1 MPDNQPTSLRWG
13 VNPVGFINQ
22 QLRTL
27 LGPTALANELIQNAE
42 DAGASEVYFNFSD
55 DALIVGN
62 NSKFLACSDVTR
74 DECANAA
81 EGYEFC
87 DFHRFRDVASGNKRA
102 GSRNI
107 GAFGIGFTSVYQISD
122 RPEVSSGEVHWIIV
136 PLEGR
141 VISERIDYFDGTRFR
156 LPWAFELTE
165 FRQKIAAETVSPKKI
180 NDLLLGIHSSL
191 EFSLLFL
198 NNLTSAK
205 VLKENKEIF
214 SIDIYLNNSVKT
226 VSSSNGSRTNW
237 QLFQGNFENSEAVQ
251 DSPERRR
258 TEVNIAI
265 PNRVL
270 SKEGLLFAFL
280 PLEREKTQLPFHINA
295 DFFPSPERK
304 ALLFDDDHQGRWNRQ
319 ALRTAIEVFS
329 SNLCNIRD
337 FLGAKNFWESLDQVR
352 KANKHFENNAFING
366 RDAELK
372 ELWPLATG
380 SLRKF
385 DSVLTSRVEWRIPP
399 TTFLVSTPRETDDAV
414 LRSSLEDLGLEIV
427 HQELSKFRKTL
438 KDVGVREL
446 KAEDVVNKI
455 NSTRLSEGTPLDGA
469 PSWFRDRKRR
479 TSLLDF
485 LKPELEELRGLL
497 KNCPIAIDRGQK
509 VRYPGNLFNFVESEI
524 LRIFLNLGFESSFP
538 AKDSH
543 ELIVKLAADFTVTDA
558 VNLIERLEAEE
569 IRAFASNDPEDYRK
583 LVKWLVGKAKSLEPE
598 TQKALRDLEI
608 WPTSHG
614 FDSLDGLAIPGGFD
628 DPIGLA
634 RFVDLNRLGLDSS
647 ELKAIGAKSLNFSSY
662 IIDHVKDYF
671 EGNENVD
678 DEIKQRL
685 FELVREKRKRW
696 EEDEPVKAT
705 IADLPLVKC
714 TDGKYRPGNKV
725 YFDSEVNKEILGYGH
740 HYVLPSDDKR
750 DFLASIGVAESPRID
765 DLLRLIDDA
774 ITPPTSINRE
784 RVNTVVRIIRHIG
797 KGWSEIKDE
806 SRDYFDKLKAKQW
819 LPEEKN
825 LRNWKNPKDL
835 HSPRKRYLFESVG
848 KFVDLGS
855 DEEKVDRGI
864 YDFLEDLGVN
874 TEPSEKQVVDHLL
887 AYCKE
892 NKPVDNR
899 VYDFLQN
906 KIESREIK
914 RLRNSPFIWDEKN
927 SRYLK
932 ANQCFW
938 NKVDLG
944 RYRQKLS
951 DSYSQ
956 YKKLFSKLDVKEDAD
971 SSDAVEVLREIYE
984 EFSPENKELDEE
996 ARRVAHTCWRLLD
1009 KASDDL
1015 FEKVGTFQ
1023 SVVNKLG
1030 HLDFPTKVFFDNFP
1044 GIAESLGLAPNVVEI
1059 RPEIFKPMH
1068 GAGVKNLSEVVQIE
1082 VRGYQDDRRNE
1093 QLEGR
1098 LRWNSCFERILQKHD
1113 PENFD
1118 SRTLTVLSNLKLFE
1132 VSSLAVRYSV
1142 PEMSRTSE
1150 QVSADSAYDR
1160 WVSTIY
1166 FIKNDLTSLSSEIAR
1181 ILISGSEFSQIA
1193 PTIKEVLGSESESQA
1208 NMSLDKYGFPKVDT
1222 SVIKAAESQE
1232 LTNFVDTDESDFAS
1246 QDETDNEGHRGDAS
1260 SEHPGESPPSRRQ
1273 KEDEQKD
1280 LLDGVQFTGPVQDRS
1295 PETDLN
1301 GNYQSQFDLS
1311 PKTQDEESHGKSDT
1325 RRNRPRFER
1334 KDSETTR
1341 REQGSKARSKKRGRL
1356 LSYVAEDGDEDT
1368 KAEDPHTTQLRLKV
1382 DRLGIEAVVRFEEE
1396 AGRYPEEMAPNF
1408 KGFDLKSF
1416 GSEEERENNKEPVR
1430 YIEVKSITGIWGEKG
1445 VGLTKSQ
1452 FEEARKKGDRYWL
1465 YVVEYA
1471 NSDAI
1476 VHPIRNPARR
1486 ATHYFFDHGW
1496 KKVSRIEERT
1506 DP

>member
-42 DAGASEVYFNFSD
+42 DAGASEVYFDFTD

-62 NSKFLACSDVTR
+62 NSKFQACSDVTR

-81 EGYEFC
+81 EGSEYC

-107 GAFGIGFTSVYQISD
+107 GAFGIGFTSVYQITD

-141 VISERIDYFDGTRFR
+141 VISERIGYFDGTRFR

-165 FRQKIAAETVSPKKI
+165 FRQKIAAESVSPKKI
-180 NDLLLGIHSSL
+180 EDLLCGIHSSL

-205 VLKENKEIF
+205 VLRENKEIVSF
-214 SIDIYLNNSVKT
+214 DIYLNNSVKT
-226 VSSSNGSRTNW
+226 VSSSNGSQTSW
-237 QLFQGNFENSEAVQ
+237 QLFQGNFENSEAVR

-280 PLEREKTQLPFHINA
+280 PLEREKTQLPFQINA

-304 ALLFDDDHQGRWNRQ
+304 VLLFDNDHQGRWNRQ

-329 SNLCNIRD
+329 SNLSNIRD
-337 FLGAKNFWESLDQVR
+337 FLGAKNFWDFLDQVR
-352 KANKHFENNAFING
+352 KANKNFENNALTDG

-372 ELWPLATG
+372 ELWPQATG
-380 SLRKF
+380 NLKKF
-385 DSVLTSRVEWRIPP
+385 DSVLTSRSEWKIPP

-438 KDVGVREL
+438 KNVGVREL
-446 KAEDVVNKI
+446 KAEDVINKI
-455 NSTRLSEGTPLDGA
+455 NSTGLRAGTPLDEA
-469 PSWFRDRKRR
+469 PRWFRDPKKR

-485 LKPELEELRGLL
+485 LKPHLDEIRDLL
-497 KNCPIAIDRGQK
+497 KNCPIAVGRGQK
-509 VRYPGNLFNFVESEI
+509 VRNPGDLFNFDESET

-543 ELIVKLAADFTVTDA
+543 ELIVELAADFTATDA
-558 VNLIERLEAEE
+558 VNLIERLEEEE
-569 IRAFASNDPEDYRK
+569 IRVFALNDAADYQK
-583 LVKWLVGKAKSLEPE
+583 LVKWLVGEAKSSEPE
-598 TQKALRDLEI
+598 TKESIRELEI

-614 FDSLDGLAIPGGFD
+614 FDSLDRLAIPGGFD

-634 RFVDLNRLGLDSS
+634 RFVDLNRLDLDSS
-647 ELKAIGAKSLNFSSY
+647 ELEVIGAKSLSFLSY
-662 IIDHVKDYF
+662 ITDHVRDYF
-671 EGNENVD
+671 EGNEYVD

-685 FELVREKRKRW
+685 FELVHEKREGW
-696 EEDEPVKAT
+696 EKDEPVKAT

-714 TDGKYRPGNKV
+714 SDGEYHPGNKV
-725 YFDSEVNKEILGYGH
+725 YFDNEVNKEILGNSH
-740 HYVLPSDDKR
+740 HFVLPSDDKKN
-750 DFLASIGVAESPRID
+750 FLASIGVAESPRID

-784 RVNTVVRIIRHIG
+784 RVTIVARIIRHIG
-797 KGWSEIKDE
+797 KRWSEIKDE
-806 SRDYFDKLKAKQW
+806 SRDYFDKLKTKQW

-825 LRNWKNPKDL
+825 LRNWKNQKDL
-835 HSPRKRYLFESVG
+835 HSPKKRYLFESVG

-855 DEEKVDRGI
+855 NKEKVDKGS

-887 AYCKE
+887 AYVKE
-892 NKPVDNR
+892 NRPVDNR
-899 VYDFLQN
+899 VYEFLQN
-906 KIESREIK
+906 KIDTGEIE

-938 NKVDLG
+938 NKVDFG

-951 DSYSQ
+951 DSHSQ
-956 YKKLFSKLDVKEDAD
+956 FKKLFSELDVKEDAD
-971 SSDAVEVLREIYE
+971 PSDAVKVLRQISE
-984 EFSPENKELDEE
+984 EFSHENTELDEE
-996 ARRVAHTCWRLLD
+996 AKKVVRTCWKMLD
-1009 KASDDL
+1009 GANEGL
-1015 FEKVGTFQ
+1015 FEEIGSFQ
-1023 SVVNKLG
+1023 SVVNNLG
-1030 HLDFPTKVFFDNFP
+1030 RLDFPTRVYFDDFP

-1059 RPEIFKPMH
+1059 KPDIFKPMH
-1068 GAGVKNLSEVVQIE
+1068 VAGVKYLSEVVQIKI
-1082 VRGYQDDRRNE
+1082 RGYENDRRNE
-1093 QLEGR
+1093 QLESR
-1098 LRWNSCFERILQKHD
+1098 LRWNSCFERILQKHYR
-1113 PENFD
+1113 ENFD
-1118 SRTLTVLSNLKLFE
+1118 SRTLSVLSKLQLIE

-1142 PEMSRTSE
+1142 PGMSRTSE
-1150 QVSADSAYDR
+1150 QVFADSAYDR
-1160 WVSTIY
+1160 WESKIY

-1193 PTIKEVLGSESESQA
+1193 PTIKDVLGSESESQA

-1232 LTNFVDTDESDFAS
+1232 LTNLVDTDGSDVAS
-1246 QDETDNEGHRGDAS
+1246 QDKTDNEGYRGNAS
-1260 SEHPGESPPSRRQ
+1260 SEHPGESPPSRPQ
-1273 KEDEQKD
+1273 KDDEQKD
-1280 LLDGVQFTGPVQDRS
+1280 LLDGVEFTGPVKDRS
-1295 PETDLN
+1295 PETDFN
-1301 GNYQSQFDLS
+1301 GDYQSHFDIS
-1311 PKTQDEESHGKSDT
+1311 PKARNEESQGKSDT

-1341 REQGSKARSKKRGRL
+1341 REQGSKARSRKRGRL
-1356 LSYVAEDGDEDT
+1356 LSYVAEDGDEDS
-1368 KAEDPHTTQLRLKV
+1368 KVEDPQTTQLRLKV

-1416 GSEEERENNKEPVR
+1416 GSEEDRESNKEPVR
-1430 YIEVKSITGIWGEKG
+1430 YIEVKSITGIWREKG

-1496 KKVSRIEERT
+1496 KKVSHIDERT
-1506 DP
+1506 DA